1 MGDLLLILITG
12 ALLWI
17 GWELTRIK
25 DLIEGF
31 VANYKIKGN

>member
-1 MGDLLLILITG
+1 MGDILLILITA

-25 DLIEGF
+25 DLLEGF
-31 VANYKIKGN
+31 LVNYKGKSE

>member
-1 MGDLLLILITG
+1 MGDILLIVIAG

-31 VANYKIKGN
+31 LINYKTKTD